1 VIEEA
6 VSDMTQFGTW
16 VSYSGDAKID
26 LAIILAGAAGGLA
39 YAGTRLRLPVRL
51 PRPGKP
57 AIAVMLTAWG
67 ASILA
72 FLICGSFYVQKVIQQ
87 YPGHRGPSDPI
98 LPVTLTAMVVTF
110 IVIFRASPHDSG
122 TRLMSSLIGAIAAP
136 MIFELPFDLI
146 VLARVYPQVQ
156 PHPAVQGFLLFFLP
170 LLLIEIS
177 TLCLLTTSPMVKLS
191 RSACFSFAAM
201 LAVFAVWSL
210 AGFDYPSTALPIAL
224 NVVSKLLA
232 FVTVLGLFLP
242 QRAQASPPEPTP
254 EPAAIQAVT
263 KV

>member
-1 VIEEA
+1 MA
-6 VSDMTQFGTW
+6 QFGTW

-26 LAIILAGAAGGLA
+26 LAVVLLGAAGGLA
-39 YAGTRLRLPVRL
+39 YAGTRLKQPVQAA
-51 PRPGKP
+51 RPGKA

-67 ASILA
+67 TSILA
-72 FLICGSFYVQKVIQQ
+72 FLICGSIYVQEVIQQ
-87 YPGHRGPSDPI
+87 YPGRRGPSDPI
-98 LPVTLTAMVVTF
+98 LPVTLTAMAVTF

-122 TRLMSSLIGAIAAP
+122 TRLISGLTGAIAAP

-146 VLARVYPQVQ
+146 VMARVYPQVQ
-156 PHPAVQGFLLFFLP
+156 PHPAIQALLFFLP

-177 TLCLLTTSPMVKLS
+177 TLWLLTSSSMVKLS
-191 RSACFSFAAM
+191 RSAIFSFAVM

-210 AGFDYPSTALPIAL
+210 AGFGYPSTALPIAL

-232 FVTVLGLFLP
+232 FATVLSLFLP
-242 QRAQASPPEPTP
+242 QRAKDSPQ
-254 EPAAIQAVT
+254 EPASESEASQAVI